1 MKIEVGDTV
10 ELNNGEVHG
19 VSRMI
24 GDDPDH
30 ENDLGYGPFVIDETK
45 YHQDGRF
52 ADCGYSDTLSVK
64 RIISR
69 ATDDTQ
75 SSQEGEPKLWRDMTD
90 EEKGALLL
98 AHHEGKVIEFSFE
111 GEGEWSTIPSPSWT
125 ASRSYRVKPEP
136 VRKVKS
142 LYWRKGTGGFC
153 GPAPHDTH
161 RITFETVDGEPDC
174 SSIKMENLND

>member
-30 ENDLGYGPFVIDETK
+30 ENDLGYGPFVIDGTK

-52 ADCGYSDTLSVK
+52 ADCGYSDTLYVK

-75 SSQEGEPKLWRDMTD
+75 SSQEGEPKLWREMTD
-90 EEKGALLL
+90 AEKGALLL
-98 AHHEGKVIEFSFE
+98 AHHEGKVIERRYFCGWRQVLHNF
-111 GEGEWSTIPSPSWT
+111 WHDDI
-125 ASRSYRVKPEP
+125 AYRVKPKP
-136 VRKVKS
+136 VREVVTFYTS
-142 LYWRKGTGGFC
+142 EGEGWSAFSEYTPF
-153 GPAPHDTH
+153 DTH
-161 RITFETVDGEPDC
+161 RITFETVDGKPDC
-174 SSIKMENLND
+174 STIKMEKL